1 MTVPMLALENIPQKN
16 RNRPRRTIV
25 EELVKLGDIGN
36 LTKLK
41 LKWCLN
47 IKKMNLFQKMDSIV
61 DESGERRVCF
71 RLLENRWQV
80 ISVTM

>member
-1 MTVPMLALENIPQKN
+1 MHVMTVPMLALENIPQKS

-36 LTKLK
+36 LAELK
-41 LKWCLN
+41 LN
-47 IKKMNLFQKMDSIV
+47 IKKMNLLQKMDSVV
-61 DESGERRVCF
+61 DESGEGRVCF
-71 RLLENRWQV
+71 CLLENGWQV